1 MSEITPRFAIP
12 NIMVSQA
19 HKEITHNEALA
30 IIDGLLH
37 LSVIDSASSPPT
49 LTISDAGK
57 CWLVVAPGSGAWTGK
72 ENSLASWNG
81 SGWRFVEPVE
91 GMAIWNSQNN
101 SELRFSGSEWRQP
114 GVVLAPAGGSVVD
127 LEARAAFSLL
137 LTHLRN
143 AGILAN

>member
-1 MSEITPRFAIP
+1 MLEITPRFAIP

-37 LSVIDSASSPPT
+37 VSVIDSASSPPT

-81 SGWRFVEPVE
+81 SGWRFVEPIE

-114 GVVLAPAGGSVVD
+114 GVVLAPVGGSVVD

>member
-37 LSVIDSASSPPT
+37 VSVIDFASSPPT

>member
-72 ENSLASWNG
+72 ENRLASWNG